1 MIHNLNLDV
10 FSKATEPLIP
20 SNAPIAPE
28 AAVSPEETPGAES
41 PSTEFLATQATSDAQ
56 EEMAPAEA
64 AALIP
69 IDATLHDY
77 DAYQDESQ
85 NDGTGNPQPSQGSDA
100 IHGDKPYVD
109 VAATEIPE
117 PSQNRYD
124 VHQEGSLTYFQYYFD
139 QEQPPSGGADYAP
152 QTFSTS
158 KFPTGV
164 VGAGVLAATIVSG
177 FMVAEAMKQP
187 TRPLTTTALKND
199 TQPQA
204 KEDSKTLTPAPSQ
217 PELLAP
223 PKTLSVPLPPPIR
236 TSVAPISPNLAAIP
250 TPIGTTGMAGSALA
264 ANPQTAIGNVTLRP
278 ISVAPPEVVMQAAA
292 GSGRTGTPVAQ
303 TPAASGIGEGN
314 PGNIA
319 LTPATPESLA
329 TIVSS
334 NSTGTNATNSVNNPG
349 GINNGPIAQNP
360 NSMASNNPAISIET
374 VPSIENSLNRS
385 GVNPATAPENSTAT
399 PSTSFP
405 PATDFPTKTSSNS
418 LGQTGLSNP
427 TGANA
432 TANSNGATR
441 AQTAPVTVATQTT
454 SLQPSNLTDR
464 SVTSSTISEVSSQ
477 PPLTTMMPPTQEPKT
492 LATTNNS
499 AISNRTQ
506 VLNALRNLQDF
517 LVVPQK
523 LASTDQIELLP
534 LNTIAAQE
542 AQSSQQAGSFSVKQL
557 SQADYV
563 TAWKLRNASEN
574 DAVEALGFPPHGF
587 IDYKQQQIVLP
598 KLVVADKT
606 IVSAT
611 N

>member
-10 FSKATEPLIP
+10 FSKATEPSTS
-20 SNAPIAPE
+20 SNAPLTPE
-28 AAVSPEETPGAES
+28 AAVSPEEIPGAEPPS
-41 PSTEFLATQATSDAQ
+41 PEFLVTNADSDSQEATAL
-56 EEMAPAEA
+56 AEA
-64 AALIP
+64 GSLIP
-69 IDATLHDY
+69 IDTTLHDY
-77 DAYQDESQ
+77 DEYQ
-85 NDGTGNPQPSQGSDA
+85 NDGTGNPQPSQSSDA
-100 IHGDKPYVD
+100 IYGDKTYVD

-117 PSQNRYD
+117 PPQNRYD
-124 VHQEGSLTYFQYYFD
+124 VHQDGSLTYFQYYFD
-139 QEQPPSGGADYAP
+139 QEQPPSGGTDYAP

-199 TQPQA
+199 TQPQP

-223 PKTLSVPLPPPIR
+223 PKMLSVPLPPPIR
-236 TSVAPISPNLAAIP
+236 TAVAPTSPNLAAIP
-250 TPIGTTGMAGSALA
+250 APIGTTGISGSALA
-264 ANPQTAIGNVTLRP
+264 ANPQTAMGNVTLRP

-303 TPAASGIGEGN
+303 APAASGTGEGN
-314 PGNIA
+314 PGNVA

-334 NSTGTNATNSVNNPG
+334 NAIGTNATNSVNNPG
-349 GINNGPIAQNP
+349 AINNGPIAQNP
-360 NSMASNNPAISIET
+360 NPMSSDNPAISIET
-374 VPSIENSLNRS
+374 VPSLENSLNRPGANS
-385 GVNPATAPENSTAT
+385 VAAPANPTAT

-405 PATDFPTKTSSNS
+405 PATDFPTKTSSNA
-418 LGQTGLSNP
+418 LGQTGLNP
-427 TGANA
+427 TGA
-432 TANSNGATR
+432 ANSNGVT
-441 AQTAPVTVATQTT
+441 QTQTTPVTVATQPT
-454 SLQPSNLTDR
+454 SIQPSNLTDR
-464 SVTSSTISEVSSQ
+464 SVKNPVISEVSSQ
-477 PPLTTMMPPTQEPKT
+477 PPLTTMMPPTQETKI
-492 LATTNNS
+492 LATTSNPD
-499 AISNRTQ
+499 ISSRTQ
-506 VLNALRNLQDF
+506 VLNALRSLQDF

-534 LNTIAAQE
+534 LNTTAAQE

-563 TAWKLRNASEN
+563 AAWKFRNASDN
-574 DAVEALGFPPHGF
+574 DAMEVLGFPPHGF

-606 IVSAT
+606 IVSAA